1 MSLSYSEFPVYIG
14 QVGIG
19 TTLISEV
26 KGYIP
31 ATQASVNYNT
41 NHSPNRKQGSVG
53 IGTTLDQFN
62 YGGALTVDISI
73 DCLLHTGM
81 LSGLK
86 FLEDGN
92 QDNFVSIQ
100 LGSGLYGKCYAKD
113 VSVDIVPFAPV
124 SIKANFT
131 SLDPAV
137 DQQISGD
144 PQVYQ
149 GIGVTT
155 HSDAVAYGHTC
166 GFRAGGANV
175 LNDTQS
181 QISFKRSYNRTPVY
195 GIGSV
200 NASEMLLDGVEEEIN
215 INSTGLRNLIDFSG
229 DFLEGPLIVDLCGI
243 GGTAVMQETK
253 DLISFPMGSRLLN
266 ESFSMQGAETLT
278 TSATI
283 KQVKL

>member
-14 QVGIG
+14 QVGVG
-19 TTLISEV
+19 KTLINQV
-26 KGYIP
+26 TGYIP

-41 NHSPNRKQGSVG
+41 NHSPNRKQGKTIASD
-53 IGTTLDQFN
+53 DQFGFN
-62 YGGALTVDISI
+62 DGLTANISVDCI
-73 DCLLHTGM
+73 LHTGM

-86 FLEDGN
+86 FLEDAN

-124 SIKANFT
+124 TLKANFV
-131 SLDPAV
+131 SLDPAT

-144 PQVYQ
+144 PNVYQ
-149 GIGVTT
+149 GIGITT

-166 GFRAGGANV
+166 SFRSAPTNV
-175 LNDTQS
+175 LNNTQS
-181 QISFKRSYNRTPVY
+181 QISFKRTYNRTPVY
-195 GIGSV
+195 SIGSV

-215 INSTGLRNLIDFSG
+215 INSTGLQNLINFSG
-229 DFLEGPLIVDLCGI
+229 DRLTTPLIVNLCGI
-243 GGTAVMQETK
+243 GGTIVMQETK
-253 DLISFPMGSRLLN
+253 DLISFTNGSRLLA
-266 ESFSMQGAETLT
+266 ESFSSQGGETLT

-283 KQVKL
+283 KQIKL

>member
-14 QVGIG
+14 QVGVG
-19 TTLISEV
+19 ATAISEV
-26 KGYIP
+26 TGYIL

-41 NHSPNRKQGSVG
+41 NHSPNRKQGKSISGSV
-53 IGTTLDQFN
+53 DQFN
-62 YGGALTVDISI
+62 YGGALTADISV

-92 QDNFVSIQ
+92 QDNFVSIK
-100 LGSGLYGKCYAKD
+100 LGSGFYGKCYAKD
-113 VSVDIVPFAPV
+113 VSVDIAPFAPV
-124 SIKANFT
+124 TLKANFV

-137 DQQISGD
+137 GVQISGD
-144 PQVYQ
+144 SDVYQ
-149 GIGVTT
+149 GIGITAY
-155 HSDAVAYGHTC
+155 SDAVAYGHTC
-166 GFRAGGANV
+166 SFRSAPTNI

-181 QISFKRSYNRTPVY
+181 QISFKRSYSRTPVY

-200 NASEMLLDGVEEEIN
+200 NASEMLLDGVEEEVS
-215 INSTGLRNLIDFSG
+215 INSTGLQNLINFSG
-229 DFLEGPLIVDLCGI
+229 DRLTSPLIVNLCGI

-253 DLISFPMGSRLLN
+253 DLIYFSNGSRLLN
-266 ESFSMQGAETLT
+266 ESFSTQGGDTLA

>member
-14 QVGIG
+14 QVGVG
-19 TTLISEV
+19 KTLISERDD
-26 KGYIP
+26 YIL

-41 NHSPNRKQGSVG
+41 NHSPNRKQGKSISG
-53 IGTTLDQFN
+53 SADQFN
-62 YGGALTVDISI
+62 YGGALTADISV
-73 DCLLHTGM
+73 DCILHTGM

-86 FLEDGN
+86 FLEDAN
-92 QDNFVSIQ
+92 QDNFVSIPF
-100 LGSGLYGKCYAKD
+100 GSGLYGKCYAKD

-124 SIKANFT
+124 TLKANFT

-137 DQQISGD
+137 SGPISGD
-144 PQVYQ
+144 PDIYQ

-166 GFRAGGANV
+166 DFRSAPTNV

-181 QISFKRSYNRTPVY
+181 QISFKRSYSRTPVY
-195 GIGSV
+195 SIGSI

-215 INSTGLRNLIDFSG
+215 INSTGLQNLIDFSG
-229 DFLEGPLIVDLCGI
+229 DRLGTPLIVNLCGI
-243 GGTAVMQETK
+243 GGTIVMEETK
-253 DLISFPMGSRLLN
+253 DLIYFDINSRLLN
-266 ESFSMQGAETLT
+266 ESFSTQGGETLT

-283 KQVKL
+283 KQIKL

>member
-14 QVGIG
+14 QAGAV
-19 TTLISEV
+19 TPPNEPN
-26 KGYIP
+26 GYIP

-41 NHSPNRKQGSVG
+41 NHSPNRKQGKP
-53 IGTTLDQFN
+53 IAFDDQFGFN
-62 YGGALTVDISI
+62 DALTADISVNCI
-73 DCLLHTGM
+73 LHTGM

-86 FLEDGN
+86 FLEDTN

-113 VSVDIVPFAPV
+113 VSVDVVPFAPV
-124 SIKANFT
+124 TLKANFV
-131 SLDPAV
+131 SLDPAT

-144 PQVYQ
+144 PNVYQ
-149 GIGVTT
+149 GIGITT

-166 GFRAGGANV
+166 SFRSAPTNV

-181 QISFKRSYNRTPVY
+181 QISFKRSYSRTPVY

-200 NASEMLLDGVEEEIN
+200 NASEMLLDGVEEEVS
-215 INSTGLRNLIDFSG
+215 INSTGLQNLINFSG
-229 DFLEGPLIVDLCGI
+229 DRLTTPLIVNLCGI
-243 GGTAVMQETK
+243 GGTVVMQEVK
-253 DLISFPMGSRLLN
+253 DLISFTNGSRLLA
-266 ESFSMQGAETLT
+266 ESFSSQGGETLT

-283 KQVKL
+283 KQIKL

>member
-14 QVGIG
+14 QVGVG
-19 TTLISEV
+19 ATAISEV
-26 KGYIP
+26 TGYIL

-41 NHSPNRKQGSVG
+41 NHSPNRKQGKSISGSV
-53 IGTTLDQFN
+53 DQFN
-62 YGGALTVDISI
+62 YGGALTADISV

-92 QDNFVSIQ
+92 QDNFVSIK
-100 LGSGLYGKCYAKD
+100 LGSGFYGKCYAKD
-113 VSVDIVPFAPV
+113 VSVDIAPFAPV
-124 SIKANFT
+124 TLKANFV
-131 SLDPAV
+131 SLEPAV
-137 DQQISGD
+137 GVQINGD
-144 PQVYQ
+144 SDVYQ
-149 GIGVTT
+149 GIGITAY
-155 HSDAVAYGHTC
+155 SDAVAYGHTC
-166 GFRAGGANV
+166 SFRSAPTNI

-181 QISFKRSYNRTPVY
+181 QISFKRSYSRTPVY

-200 NASEMLLDGVEEEIN
+200 NASEMLLDGVEEEVS
-215 INSTGLRNLIDFSG
+215 INSTGLQNLINFSG
-229 DFLEGPLIVDLCGI
+229 DRLTSPLIVNLCGI

-253 DLISFPMGSRLLN
+253 DLIYFSNGSRLLN
-266 ESFSMQGAETLT
+266 ESFSTQGGETLA